1 MLAFAFIAA
10 LLIMLIKAFRN
21 WTRQTSAV
29 LQALKIGEA
38 AREMRKETPC
48 SVCGMTRLI
57 LPQIAEDFPEFSY
70 SEFKARAETLL
81 FYGDHTEAAGAAQ
94 RTVPG
99 TAGTGAPGD
108 HPPAGGWHTAC
119 LFGGP
124 AASDRAG

>member
-1 MLAFAFIAA
+1 
-10 LLIMLIKAFRN
+10 
-21 WTRQTSAV
+21 
-29 LQALKIGEA
+29 
-38 AREMRKETPC
+38 
-48 SVCGMTRLI
+48 MTRLI
-57 LPQIAEDFPEFSY
+57 LPQIAEDFPEFFLFGIQGQSGNPA
-70 SEFKARAETLL
+70 SFL

-99 TAGTGAPGD
+99 TAGTGAPGA